1 MHQKHNQT
9 MERRMTGNCH
19 VRCEAGENPEIT
31 SKDYLSLF
39 GEIPN
44 FNLELAVIRKYNIR
58 VCIVLQ
64 AFSQLKSVYDEKI
77 ADGILSNCSTLTYLG
92 TTDKDTTDYVSWKLG
107 KTTARVDTK
116 SFNRG
121 NQGGGTDSESYVARD
136 LLTTDEISK
145 AVQKGENGKAIIF
158 VDTFYP
164 FFVDKFDL
172 AKHKR
177 FAEIGSD
184 RNPAQAVNNANLEE
198 NYSKLYQER
207 EDNYNKE
214 KEKAR
219 QLSDK
224 ILSGKYDEPL
234 TTEEK
239 QKEENRKALRD
250 RFETNPDL
258 IQNAN
263 NAPYIP
269 DDVNIDDIK
278 EDIEEDIYE

>member
-121 NQGGGTDSESYVARD
+121 NQGGGTDSAAFTQGGFRSVGITGLSHKLEDYYHTRRD
-136 LLTTDEISK
+136 SCDHLNRTGL
-145 AVQKGENGKAIIF
+145 ENC
-158 VDTFYP
+158 Y
-164 FFVDKFDL
+164 L
-172 AKHKR
+172 ATVR
-177 FAEIGSD
+177 FIEKLAE
-184 RNPAQAVNNANLEE
+184 E
-198 NYSKLYQER
+198 
-207 EDNYNKE
+207 
-214 KEKAR
+214 
-219 QLSDK
+219 
-224 ILSGKYDEPL
+224 
-234 TTEEK
+234 
-239 QKEENRKALRD
+239 
-250 RFETNPDL
+250 
-258 IQNAN
+258 
-263 NAPYIP
+263 
-269 DDVNIDDIK
+269 
-278 EDIEEDIYE
+278 

>member
-1 MHQKHNQT
+1 MSGLIFLKDFP
-9 MERRMTGNCH
+9 
-19 VRCEAGENPEIT
+19 APEPPIT
-31 SKDYLSLF
+31 TSFKLDEF
-39 GEIPN
+39 ANIGEIPN

-92 TTDKDTTDYVSWKLG
+92 TTDKDTTDYISWKLG
-107 KTTARVDTK
+107 KTTVRVDTK

-136 LLTTDEISK
+136 LLTTDEVSK

-172 AKHKR
+172 ASHDKYN
-177 FAEIGSD
+177 EIGSD
-184 RNPAQAVNNANLEE
+184 RNPEQEVNNANLTKDYAE
-198 NYSKLYQER
+198 LYQER
-207 EDNYNKE
+207 EQNYNAQKKNSDDFKKE
-214 KEKAR
+214 VN
-219 QLSDK
+219 
-224 ILSGKYDEPL
+224 SGKHNETL

-239 QKEENRKALRD
+239 QEEKALEMLLKEFKD
-250 RFETNPDL
+250 NPHKL
-258 IQNAN
+258 QNIN
-263 NAPYIP
+263 NAATLPDGIDIDEIP
-269 DDVNIDDIK
+269 EDTEEDDV
-278 EDIEEDIYE
+278 